1 MTIQLHVDIEH
12 LVCYNTIV
20 YQIMHGMSDD
30 DDELCKVLIV
40 LKLNEHEILVPVQ
53 SCGGG
58 EKSGLS

>member
-1 MTIQLHVDIEH
+1 
-12 LVCYNTIV
+12 
-20 YQIMHGMSDD
+20 MHGMSDD